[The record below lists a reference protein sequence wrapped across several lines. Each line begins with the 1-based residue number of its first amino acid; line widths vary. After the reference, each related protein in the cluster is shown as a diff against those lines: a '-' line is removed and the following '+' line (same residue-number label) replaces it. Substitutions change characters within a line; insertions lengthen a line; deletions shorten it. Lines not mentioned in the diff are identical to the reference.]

1 MSQDAA
7 TPAFAGSY
15 TALITPFSNG
25 RVDEDA
31 FRKLVEFQIES
42 GTHGL
47 VPVGTTGESP
57 TLSHDE
63 HDRVIELC
71 IEQAAGRVPVIAGAG
86 SNATAE
92 AVRLARHAA
101 DAGADGVLIV
111 SPYYNKPT
119 QEGLYR
125 HFTSVAEAVDVA
137 VIVYDIPGRSIVRVD
152 DANLVR
158 MNAAFPNISGIKDAT
173 SEVGRPPRILNA
185 LGNGFSQLSG
195 EDATTL
201 PYLAG
206 GGHGAISVTS
216 NIAPKALAD
225 MHNAWKAGD
234 VKTAQAINERMI
246 DLHDA
251 MFCEASPGPVKYA
264 AERLGLCSAETRLPL
279 CEIADE
285 SKARVDAALR
295 GAGLIN

>member
-1 MSQDAA
+1 MSQDSA

-125 HFTSVAEAVDVA
+125 HFTAVAEAVDVA

-158 MNAAFPNISGIKDAT
+158 MNVAFPNICGIKDAT

-185 LGNGFSQLSG
+185 LGNGFAQLSG

-225 MHNAWKAGD
+225 MHNAWRAGD
-234 VKTAQAINERMI
+234 VKTAQAINAKLI

-279 CEIADE
+279 CEIADD

>member
-137 VIVYDIPGRSIVRVD
+137 VIVYDIPGRSIIRVA

-234 VKTAQAINERMI
+234 VKTAQAINAQMI

>member
-86 SNATAE
+86 SNSTAE

-101 DAGADGVLIV
+101 EAGADGVLIV
-111 SPYYNKPT
+111 SP
-119 QEGLYR
+119 
-125 HFTSVAEAVDVA
+125 
-137 VIVYDIPGRSIVRVD
+137 
-152 DANLVR
+152 
-158 MNAAFPNISGIKDAT
+158 
-173 SEVGRPPRILNA
+173 
-185 LGNGFSQLSG
+185 
-195 EDATTL
+195 
-201 PYLAG
+201 
-206 GGHGAISVTS
+206 
-216 NIAPKALAD
+216 
-225 MHNAWKAGD
+225 
-234 VKTAQAINERMI
+234 
-246 DLHDA
+246 
-251 MFCEASPGPVKYA
+251 
-264 AERLGLCSAETRLPL
+264 
-279 CEIADE
+279 
-285 SKARVDAALR
+285 
-295 GAGLIN
+295 